1 MKLFLVSGRS
11 GAGKTIVLRVLE
23 DLGFYCVDNLPV
35 NFLPE
40 LINMSREKHSMLA
53 VSIDVRNLPASSDG
67 FIRFINSIKKDPQNE
82 ITSIFLDADDAALV
96 RRYEETRRL
105 HPLAK
110 NNLSLEEAIREEHRL
125 LDPLAAL
132 ADIRLDTTLSNIH
145 QLSENITSLVLGKKS
160 KDLSIIFESFGF
172 KHGVPKDADFVF
184 DARFL
189 PNPHWDPELRH
200 LTGID
205 EPVVKFFL
213 KYPEMQLF
221 AQQLD
226 AFLNQWLPF
235 LERSNRSYLTVA
247 VGCTG
252 GQHRS
257 VYIAE
262 YLARSFKARGKNVQI
277 KHKNM
282 DKNLVKMPT
291 YFNAD
296 GTPVFSKD
304 SEEEGGAADE
314 SVKAE
319 KKTERKADKKADKNA
334 EKNADKNAD
343 KGGDK

>member
-1 MKLFLVSGRS
+1 MKLYLVSGRS

-53 VSIDVRNLPASSDG
+53 VSIDIRNLPSSPEG
-67 FIRFINSIKKDPQNE
+67 FIRFVTSIKKDPQNE
-82 ITSIFLDADDAALV
+82 ITSIFLDADDATLV
-96 RRYEETRRL
+96 RRYEETRRI

-110 NNLSLEEAIREEHRL
+110 NKLSLEEAIREERRML
-125 LDPLAAL
+125 NPVADL
-132 ADIRLDTTLSNIH
+132 ADIRLDTSHSNIH
-145 QLSENITSLVLGKKS
+145 QLSENITALVLGKKS

-172 KHGVPKDADFVF
+172 KYGVPKDADFVF

-189 PNPHWDPELRH
+189 PNPHWEPDLRH

-213 KYPEMQLF
+213 KYPEMQLYV
-221 AQQLD
+221 QQLD
-226 AFLNQWLPF
+226 AFLNQWLPL

-262 YLARSFKARGKNVQI
+262 ALTRNFRARDKNVQV

-282 DKNLVKMPT
+282 DKNLIKMPT
-291 YFNAD
+291 YYNAD
-296 GTPVFSKD
+296 GTPVFSRD
-304 SEEEGGAADE
+304 
-314 SVKAE
+314 
-319 KKTERKADKKADKNA
+319 TEQNPEQK
-334 EKNADKNAD
+334 
-343 KGGDK
+343 